1 MDDLIIERLSDY
13 AHSTWSGWMKYMFS
27 KSLRTTDGGILI
39 PAYLVARWE
48 RQSQTSYSDLPEQE
62 KASDRAE
69 AYRIVEVIGIAQLD
83 ASGA

>member
-1 MDDLIIERLSDY
+1 MNDFVIERLSGY
-13 AHSTWSGWMKYMFS
+13 AHSAWSGWMKYMFS
-27 KSLRTTDGGILI
+27 KSMRGANGSLII
-39 PAYLVARWE
+39 PAPLVARWE

-69 AYRIVEVIGIAQLD
+69 AYRIIEILD